1 MKERRV
7 ELKIKYTGERDE
19 ILDRAIEQFADS
31 LGFREWARGYSFYD
45 KERDFAFD
53 KKEKD
58 E

>member
-1 MKERRV
+1 M

-31 LGFREWARGYSFYD
+31 LGFREWARGYSFYE